1 MDMKDGYTIENVTAW
16 SRKERVRFDAR
27 HPPEGT
33 YLPNH
38 VLEVLFVALR
48 YAATQEGRHEHCA
61 RRACRK
67 LGRCHA
73 APTRKGGIDC
83 PGGITGRAVE
93 RALDMMAFIVAAQT
107 PQWRDGLSGRLPRA
121 PFRLNR
127 EEEEGEG

>member
-16 SRKERVRFDAR
+16 SRKRNARLDAM

-33 YLPNH
+33 FLPNH

-48 YAATQEGRHEHCA
+48 YAATEEGRHLQCS
-61 RRACRK
+61 RRDCRR

-73 APTRKGGIDC
+73 VPTRKGGIEC

-93 RALDMMAFIVAAQT
+93 RAVDMMAFVVAAQT
-107 PQWRDGLSGRLPRA
+107 PQWRDGLAERLPRA

-127 EEEEGEG
+127 KEEEGEG